1 MEFMR
6 TKGQL
11 KPIRPQESQV
21 GEEERIVTG
30 VTIQKKGKTKEV
42 ASVIL
47 KNPKE
52 SSDAHRICVFKIF
65 ASIY

>member
-1 MEFMR
+1 MEVMR

-30 VTIQKKGKTKEV
+30 VTIQKKGKTTEV

-47 KNPKE
+47 KSQKE
-52 SSDAHRICVFKIF
+52 KCNGRR
-65 ASIY
+65 